1 MFEIIKNV
9 INSGR
14 FELNDILTK
23 IDTIWIQGDIS
34 EEQKAELV
42 ELARQKA
49 DYTQSIDFVE
59 KLKEHDQTISNLE
72 KRITAL
78 EKGESTEPVEP
89 VEYPEYVE
97 GKWYYNGDKVSFKGK
112 NYECIAPSGVVC
124 TWSPEGYPTY
134 WKEVTE

>member
-59 KLKEHDQTISNLE
+59 KLKDHDQAISNLE
-72 KRITAL
+72 KRITSL
-78 EKGESTEPVEP
+78 EKGEPTEPVEP

-112 NYECIAPSGVVC
+112 NFECIAPSGVVC

-134 WKEVTE
+134 WQEVIE